1 MKTGNRASR
10 LAVLISPGALKHIP
24 ECRGAWY
31 ESKEEIEEGLKRGT
45 EKARLL
51 RWIRREMGRHLTL
64 RERRCVELRFFEGM
78 SLREVG
84 AATGTDPSSVCRAVQ
99 RSLRKLRHAAK
110 KKRAAGSSGT
120 LAASKR
126 VGCPK

>member
-10 LAVLISPGALKHIP
+10 LAVQVSPGALKHIP

-31 ESKEEIEEGLKRGT
+31 ESEEEIEEGLRRGA
-45 EKARLL
+45 EKAKLL
-51 RWIRREMGRHLTL
+51 RWIRQAMGRRLTL
-64 RERRCVELRFFEGM
+64 REQRCVELYFFEGM
-78 SLREVG
+78 TLREVG
-84 AATGTDPSSVCRAVQ
+84 EATGTDPSSVCRAVH

-110 KKRAAGSSGT
+110 KKRTAGSGGA
-120 LAASKR
+120 LEASKK